1 MTYFRELPDIQY
13 QNFLPD
19 SNSSQSYIDMKN
31 IFLRGKLRDD
41 LQNNFTVFTKY
52 VIGER
57 ERPDQIAEKL
67 YGDPGLDWIIITT
80 ANITNFQN
88 DLPLTSQQLYD
99 MVDRKYGTAKDEIKL
114 YRTTEV
120 RDNDGRLFLNAG
132 IVVDHDYTIPNP
144 DVPGAQLNPVEG
156 ITNFEYESE
165 MNDEKKTIYVLRPE
179 YVNQYIQ
186 DMRDISAFGINS
198 QFVSRRTREG
208 VNRTEN
214 TRNQSP

>member
-13 QNFLPD
+13 QNFLTD
-19 SNSSQSYIDMKN
+19 SNSSQSYLQMKN

-41 LQNNFTVFTKY
+41 LQSNFTVFTKY
-52 VIGER
+52 VIAER

-88 DLPLTSQQLYD
+88 DLPLTNQQLYD
-99 MVDRKYGTAKDEIKL
+99 NIVETYGTGKDDIRF

-120 RDNDGRLFLNAG
+120 KDREGRLILKAG
-132 IVVDHDYTIPNP
+132 INVDENYTIPNP
-144 DVPGAQLNPVEG
+144 DLPGALINPVEG
-156 ITNFEYESE
+156 ITNFEYETE
-165 MNDEKKTIYVLRPE
+165 LNDAKKTIYVLRAE

-186 DMRDISAFGINS
+186 DMRDISAYGINS
-198 QFVSRRTREG
+198 QFLTPTTI
-208 VNRTEN
+208 RTEN

>member
-13 QNFLPD
+13 QNFLTD
-19 SNSSQSYIDMKN
+19 SNSSQSYLQMKN

-41 LQNNFTVFTKY
+41 LQSNFTVFTKY
-52 VIGER
+52 VIGEK

-88 DLPLTSQQLYD
+88 DLPLTNQQLYD
-99 MVDRKYGTAKDEIKL
+99 NIVETYGTGKDDIRL

-120 RDNDGRLFLNAG
+120 KDREGRLILKAG
-132 IVVDHDYTIPNP
+132 INVDENYTIPNP
-144 DVPGAQLNPVEG
+144 DLPGALINPVEG
-156 ITNFEYESE
+156 VTNFEYETE
-165 MNDEKKTIYVLRPE
+165 LNDAKKTIYVLRAE

-186 DMRDISAFGINS
+186 DMRDLAAYGINS
-198 QFVSRRTREG
+198 QFLTPTTI
-208 VNRTEN
+208 RTEN